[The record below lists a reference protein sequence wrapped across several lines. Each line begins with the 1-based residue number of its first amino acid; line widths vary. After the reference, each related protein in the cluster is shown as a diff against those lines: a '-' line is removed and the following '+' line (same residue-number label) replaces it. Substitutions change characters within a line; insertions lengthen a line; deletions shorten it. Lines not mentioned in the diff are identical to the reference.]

1 MLRGSV
7 YTISKAPEM
16 KKTKIERLSEYID
29 CKKFQTED
37 GEMSLAEQMAF
48 VTHYIYNRN
57 TPFEAN
63 YIKGREIFNK
73 ILGRPSDTPV
83 TDAECEEFLSGISD
97 NFAAPVNSRF
107 TFIDLFA
114 GIGGFRLAMQ
124 EWGGRCVFSSEF
136 NPNAQ
141 KTYCF
146 NYGEVPFGD
155 ITSKKTKDIIPESFD
170 VVCGGFPCQAFSIA
184 GYRKG
189 FEDTRG
195 TLFFDV
201 ADIIRAHRPK
211 AAFLENVRNLEG
223 HDGGKT
229 FEVIKNTLNEL
240 GYTVYHKVLNSA
252 VYGNIPQHRER
263 IIIVAFNNEKV
274 PGHEEFSFPEPV
286 QLTKTIHDC
295 IDPEPQ
301 AEKYYYRETQ
311 KYYSQLVE
319 DMTNPETV
327 YQWRRVYCRGNK
339 SNLCPTLTAN
349 MGGGGHNVP
358 LILANDGI
366 RKFTPKECLNFMG
379 YPEAYAY
386 PQSIAESAMYMQAG
400 NSVVVPMMS
409 RVAEQIV
416 KVLDAN

>member
-1 MLRGSV
+1 MLRGCV

-155 ITSKKTKDIIPESFD
+155 ITSKKTKDIIPESFE
-170 VVCGGFPCQAFSIA
+170 VV
-184 GYRKG
+184 
-189 FEDTRG
+189 
-195 TLFFDV
+195 
-201 ADIIRAHRPK
+201 
-211 AAFLENVRNLEG
+211 
-223 HDGGKT
+223 
-229 FEVIKNTLNEL
+229 
-240 GYTVYHKVLNSA
+240 
-252 VYGNIPQHRER
+252 
-263 IIIVAFNNEKV
+263 
-274 PGHEEFSFPEPV
+274 
-286 QLTKTIHDC
+286 
-295 IDPEPQ
+295 
-301 AEKYYYRETQ
+301 
-311 KYYSQLVE
+311 
-319 DMTNPETV
+319 
-327 YQWRRVYCRGNK
+327 
-339 SNLCPTLTAN
+339 
-349 MGGGGHNVP
+349 
-358 LILANDGI
+358 
-366 RKFTPKECLNFMG
+366 
-379 YPEAYAY
+379 
-386 PQSIAESAMYMQAG
+386 
-400 NSVVVPMMS
+400 
-409 RVAEQIV
+409 
-416 KVLDAN
+416 